1 MLSLKPMRS
10 FMAVA
15 FAVAL
20 TTSACISVHNN
31 EDPDHKSWSQKLTT
45 LRSEGPR
52 KRVLLLPFLNDSQ
65 EKDPAVARTGRDA
78 LVAGLRLTDNFIILD
93 NNDIPKDLKQF
104 MKDGAYDTDE
114 IAKVAAEMGVVAV
127 IEGKVL
133 EVKARKTGDEV
144 GLIRSVTAVVTSTVA
159 VRVFSAANSRE
170 ILNEVRS
177 ATSQSKTHKVAD
189 SSHYNLAADP
199 ELIHESLYS
208 AFQGMIL
215 PITKSI
221 DKINW
226 GGRIAL
232 VSGDRIY
239 LNAGRITGINIGD
252 ILRVTDEGE
261 EIYDPN
267 NGVLLG
273 RAPGR
278 MKGTLEVVSY
288 FGKDGCITVV
298 HSGSGFKENDKVEL
312 Y

>member
-1 MLSLKPMRS
+1 MRS
-10 FMAVA
+10 QRLSGVVSAAVLI
-15 FAVAL
+15 FAV
-20 TTSACISVHNN
+20 TACISVHNRD
-31 EDPDHKSWSQKLTT
+31 EDPDHKTWAQKLTT

-52 KRVLLLPFLNDSQ
+52 KRILLLPFLNDSQ
-65 EKDPAVARTGRDA
+65 EKDPSVARTGRDA
-78 LVAGLRLTDNFIILD
+78 LVQGLRLTDNFIILD
-93 NNDIPKDLKQF
+93 NTDIHKDLKQYI
-104 MKDGAYDTDE
+104 KNGAYDVDE
-114 IAKVAAEMGVVAV
+114 ISKVAAEMGVVAI

-133 EVKARKTGDEV
+133 EIKARKTGDEV
-144 GLIRSVTAVVTSTVA
+144 GLIRSLTAVVTSTVA
-159 VRVFSAANSRE
+159 VRVFSAANNRE

-177 ATSQSKTHKVAD
+177 ATSEAKTHHIAD
-189 SSHYNLAADP
+189 SSHNNLAADP
-199 ELIHESLYS
+199 ELIHDSLYS

-215 PITKSI
+215 PITKSV

-226 GGRIAL
+226 NGRVAL

-267 NGVLLG
+267 TGVLLG
-273 RAPGR
+273 KAPGR

>member
-1 MLSLKPMRS
+1 MRLIILAITTLALS
-10 FMAVA
+10 
-15 FAVAL
+15 
-20 TTSACISVHNN
+20 TTACISVHNKD
-31 EDPDHKSWSQKLTT
+31 EDPDHKSWGQKLTS

-52 KRVLLLPFLNDSQ
+52 KRILLLPFLNDSQ

-78 LVAGLRLTDNFIILD
+78 LVSGLRLTDNFIILD
-93 NNDIPKDLKQF
+93 NTDIPKDLKQY

-114 IAKVAAEMGVVAV
+114 ISKVAAELGVVAV
-127 IEGKVL
+127 IEGKIL

-144 GLIRSVTAVVTSTVA
+144 GLIRSVSAVVTSTVA
-159 VRVFSAANSRE
+159 VKVYSAANNRE

-177 ATSQSKTHKVAD
+177 ATSESKTHRVAD
-189 SSHYNLAADP
+189 STHYNYAADP
-199 ELIHESLYS
+199 ELIRDSLSS

-215 PITKSI
+215 PITKAV
-221 DKINW
+221 DKISW
-226 GGRIAL
+226 GGRVAL

-261 EIYDPN
+261 DIYDPN
-267 NGVLLG
+267 NGVLIG
-273 RAPGR
+273 KAPGR